1 MTSAFGTLLLLILLV
16 LLDISS
22 RGRQGVD
29 AAGERVEQ
37 HGDDENGLQ
46 KIQQQ

>member
-1 MTSAFGTLLLLILLV
+1 MYNFCKSFVTKL
-16 LLDISS
+16 
-22 RGRQGVD
+22 GVD

-37 HGDDENGLQ
+37 HGNDENGLQ